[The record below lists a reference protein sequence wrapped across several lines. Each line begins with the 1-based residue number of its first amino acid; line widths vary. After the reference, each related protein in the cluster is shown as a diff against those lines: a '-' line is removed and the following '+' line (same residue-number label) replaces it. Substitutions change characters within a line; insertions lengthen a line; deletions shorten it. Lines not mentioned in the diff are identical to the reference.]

1 MSSIGSRRSLEHLR
15 SSIVAPNDDVRRRY
29 WVVTLTETGGE
40 SSMGFALNEDR
51 HSLQMLELEGRLR
64 SFDKTRLESID
75 RSKGSLMQ
83 SYDGVFEESELD
95 DLHDVLV
102 PTESG
107 VAGLFGRGRDDLD
120 RFADLVPSAALGV
133 GIGAPTAR
141 YLLVQGKDDGRP
153 LLEAAGGEGG
163 RYNADSAMLL
173 ALGLGSGKAK
183 NAERTEEAAK
193 RMGKLVAAAKEK
205 GNDYQANYLTIMQH
219 ELQASAAMVRGQ
231 TDAALTHLEKAVG
244 ARREARPAVRP
255 CRPDQAVAR
264 ALR

>member
-1 MSSIGSRRSLEHLR
+1 
-15 SSIVAPNDDVRRRY
+15 
-29 WVVTLTETGGE
+29 
-40 SSMGFALNEDR
+40 MGFALNEDR

-107 VAGLFGRGRDDLD
+107 VAGLFGHGRDDLD

-141 YLLVQGKDDGRP
+141 YLLVQGKDDGR
-153 LLEAAGGEGG
+153 AFAGSGG
-163 RYNADSAMLL
+163 RRRRTLQRRFRHAPRTSVSAP
-173 ALGLGSGKAK
+173 AKPRTPNGLKKPPSGWASSSRQRKKKATTI
-183 NAERTEEAAK
+183 RPTIL
-193 RMGKLVAAAKEK
+193 RSCSTSFKLPPRWCA
-205 GNDYQANYLTIMQH
+205 
-219 ELQASAAMVRGQ
+219 VRP
-231 TDAALTHLEKAVG
+231 TPRLTHLEKAVG